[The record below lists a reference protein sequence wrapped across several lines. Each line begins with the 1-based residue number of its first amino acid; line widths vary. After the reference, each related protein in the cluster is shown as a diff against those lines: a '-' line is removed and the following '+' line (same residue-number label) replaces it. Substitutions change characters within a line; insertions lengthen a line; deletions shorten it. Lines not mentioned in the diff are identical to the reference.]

1 MSDEVVRDPARI
13 ARWTAEHEAALAA
26 LADHD
31 TPEAR
36 RRELAARYQRWLA
49 AFGEADSDLYVGTY
63 SKSGTTWMQVLLYQL
78 TTPGD
83 MGFDH
88 FFDVSPWV
96 WYAALRRVP
105 PATVPAPRI
114 LKSHD
119 PIEHFAPDVRGR
131 FVCVLRDGKDV
142 CVSWFHHRRS
152 FKGYTGTWDE
162 HVEEFI
168 HGEDY
173 SWFRHVRG
181 WLDNPAGL
189 PITYVHF
196 EDLRRDLVGTARA
209 LVQALDLDVDDGAY
223 ARVAAHCTFAAMK
236 AHERQLGPR
245 VEHFADAERPAYV
258 VQEDKPFLRRGEV
271 GEGVVALSEA
281 QRDAYRRRFDEI
293 LGDHARVAAYR

>member
-1 MSDEVVRDPARI
+1 VSDEVVRDAARI
-13 ARWTAEHEAALAA
+13 ARCTQAHEQALAA
-26 LADHD
+26 LAADD
-31 TPEAR
+31 SPASRE
-36 RRELAARYQRWLA
+36 RELQARYQRWLA
-49 AFGEADSDLYVGTY
+49 AFGEADSDVYVGTY

-78 TTPGD
+78 TTPGSMD
-83 MGFDH
+83 FDH
-88 FFDVSPWV
+88 LFDVSPWV

-119 PIEHFAPDVRGR
+119 RIEHFAPDVRGR

-152 FKGYTGTWDE
+152 FKGYTGTWDA
-162 HVEEFI
+162 HVDEFI

-181 WLDNPAGL
+181 WLDNPHGL

-196 EDLRRDLVGTARA
+196 EDLRRDLVGTARG
-209 LVQALDLDVDDGAY
+209 LVEALDLSVDDGALD
-223 ARVAAHCTFAAMK
+223 RVAQRCTFTAMK

-245 VEHFADAERPAYV
+245 VSHFQDDDRPAYV

-271 GEGVVALSEA
+271 GEGVVALSDA
-281 QRDAYRRRFDEI
+281 QLQAYRDRFDQI
-293 LGDHARVAAYR
+293 LGDHPRVAAYR